1 MLFKI
6 IFRGLWRDKYS
17 SILYFLLL
25 IVGLSGFGVILTV
38 INHERDY
45 DTSLADHDKIYR
57 ATTYFERGDQEVKWA
72 ITNGYLQT
80 ILEENL
86 PEVEVATKFQTIQ
99 ASQVFNVNGVKFD
112 IPQRQ
117 GFYTDPDFL
126 DVLPYPLAQGDPTS
140 ALSEPNSI
148 VLSEAYAE
156 RFFGRKDVLGETIV
170 IEYPGESSPNKTLK
184 VTGVVEQIPSNTF
197 IKFNLLVSGSSN
209 PSWEGMNSMSAG
221 FPVHVFFR
229 TNNVYDP
236 EFLTEKLN
244 ETANPIYAA
253 DRGASFNL
261 EFPVQQLN
269 DIHYNADNLFEPGQ
283 PGNELFTKVLVAV
296 GLVVLLISSVNFSIL
311 YISKSFSRAKEF
323 GVRKTLGASNKGI
336 MKRMLSE
343 SLSIS
348 TISAIVALVLAEVIL
363 KSPFIVSVY
372 ANDLSLLNNPITVVI
387 LIASGVLLGLISG
400 FYVSTKAMLFKTTD
414 ILKGKFSV
422 GRTPFLGGR
431 NALVVLQ
438 FVLTAV
444 MAVGSLMF
452 LKQLN
457 YVENKDLGYEKAST
471 ISITRPSN
479 MSWNDFNTF
488 AEKLDNEPLVVST
501 GKVLYE
507 FLGTYNAGG
516 LTLIHEGDTI
526 SARGQSN
533 YIDDRL
539 IDAMNMTIV
548 EGRNFDRTIPTDSA
562 AIIINEAARDQLGLN
577 EVVGKKTIGQ
587 NGRPIVGV
595 VKNFHWQSFM
605 NEIEPLIMIYQP
617 TWPRILMVRM
627 AENNEKEAVV
637 RIKAQW
643 DEIANGTP
651 FEPVYLESSF
661 GQLVEKETKLS
672 KVILAYTIMSIL
684 LACIGLIG
692 IVRHT
697 NQQRMKEIGIRKV
710 YGASINS
717 VVMLVT
723 SYFGKLVFIAI
734 VVAIPIAIWGVDMW
748 LDSFAYR
755 TEQSPVQYLIAI
767 LSLIG
772 ITYIVVIFQTLKTA
786 RTNPVKVLKDE

>member
-6 IFRGLWRDKYS
+6 IFRGLWKDKYS
-17 SILYFLLL
+17 SLLFFLLL

-57 ATTYFERGDQEVKWA
+57 ATTYFKRGNQEVKWA
-72 ITNGYLQT
+72 ITNGHLPI
-80 ILEENL
+80 ILEEKL

-117 GFYTDPDFL
+117 GFYTDADFL
-126 DVLPYPLAQGDPTS
+126 DVLSYPLAQGDAS
-140 ALSEPNSI
+140 VALAEPNSI
-148 VLSEAYAE
+148 ILSEEYAQ
-156 RFFGRKDVLGETIV
+156 RFFGRKDVLGETII
-170 IEYPGESSPNKTLK
+170 IEYPGEVGENKTLK
-184 VTGVVEQIPSNTF
+184 ITGVTEKIPSNSF
-197 IKFNLLVSGSSN
+197 IQFNLLISGSSN
-209 PSWEGMNSMSAG
+209 PGWENMSSMRAG
-221 FPVHVFFR
+221 FPVHVFFK
-229 TNNVYDP
+229 TNNVYDAA
-236 EFLTEKLN
+236 FLTEKLN

-253 DRGASFNL
+253 DFGGSFNL

-283 PGNELFTKVLVAV
+283 PGNELFTKVLIAV

-323 GVRKTLGASNKGI
+323 GVRKTLGSSNKGI
-336 MKRMLSE
+336 MKRMLLE

-348 TISAIVALVLAEVIL
+348 VISALVALVLAEVIL
-363 KSPFIVSVY
+363 KSPFIVGVY
-372 ANDLSLLNNPITVVI
+372 ASDLSLLNNPITIFI
-387 LIASGVLLGLISG
+387 LVLSGILLGVISG
-400 FYVSTKAMLFKTTD
+400 IYVSTKAILFKTTD
-414 ILKGKFSV
+414 ILKGKFST
-422 GRTPFLGGR
+422 GKTPFLGGR

-452 LKQLN
+452 LKQLS

-488 AEKLDNEPLVVST
+488 AEKLDTEPLVVST

-516 LTLIHEGDTI
+516 LTIIHEGDTL

-539 IDAMNMTIV
+539 IETMNMTIV
-548 EGRNFDRTIPTDSA
+548 EGRNFDRSIPTDSA
-562 AIIINEAARDQLGLN
+562 ALIINEAARDQLGLD
-577 EVVGKKTIGQ
+577 EVVGKKTLGQ

-627 AENNEKEAVV
+627 AEGNEKEAVS
-637 RIKAQW
+637 RIRAQW
-643 DEIANGTP
+643 DQIADGTP

-661 GQLVEKETKLS
+661 GQLVERETKLS

-717 VVMLVT
+717 VILLVT
-723 SYFGKLVFIAI
+723 SYFGKLVSIA
-734 VVAIPIAIWGVDMW
+734 VAVAIPIAIWGVDLW

-755 TEQSPVQYLIAI
+755 TQQSPIQYLIAVF
-767 LSLIG
+767 SLVG
-772 ITYIVVIFQTLKTA
+772 ITFLVVVFQTLKTA
-786 RTNPVKVLKDE
+786 KTNPVKVLKDE